1 MIDGQ
6 NVVDISLTEAGA
18 SEIDEG
24 AHSQLS
30 VWASN
35 PSYRTLR
42 DGSLS
47 AENPGTACQDFG
59 ELSRVATFI
68 QSLRDS
74 PLRFPIA
81 RFG

>member
-6 NVVDISLTEAGA
+6 NVVDISLTEAGT

-47 AENPGTACQDFG
+47 AENPGTACQ
-59 ELSRVATFI
+59 ATFI